1 MHANP
6 FGNGILGQVR
16 EVLPS
21 VQAPGGGEYL
31 ITNHEAAKYATPRV
45 TGESKVM
52 EFLKKEFFGVPVWAW
67 LIIGYFAFIKR

>member
-1 MHANP
+1 MMHANP
-6 FGNGILGQVR
+6 FGNGILGQVQ
-16 EVLPS
+16 EVQE
-21 VQAPGGGEYL
+21 VEVPGGKIVQL
-31 ITNHEAAKYATPRV
+31 PIVQPRERP

>member
-6 FGNGILGQVR
+6 FGNGILGQVQ
-16 EVLPS
+16 EVQE
-21 VQAPGGGEYL
+21 VEVPGGKIVQL
-31 ITNHEAAKYATPRV
+31 PIVQPRERP